1 MKTAIVQS
9 QGGVTLAGGAAFT
22 QGLLKKAL
30 ALAPVMVA
38 ADSGAD
44 RLLALGH
51 EPEAVIGDFDSI
63 SDQARECLAGRLHE
77 IAEQET
83 TDFDKA
89 LRSVAAPFVLGVGFD
104 GARLDHGL
112 AALNGLVRHPDRL
125 CILLGAKD
133 LVCLAPMEI
142 EMRLRQPVGRLCR
155 FVLGKC
161 AVLVPFPR
169 NEIDPLALH
178 EMSRQTFPIAG
189 VFKIHRAK
197 GRLNQR
203 KKAAERVLITRMGCC
218 GQKDH
223 PALWI
228 AGKASEQFETLLL
241 ALVGSHTGMGLVH
254 DHEIRACPREAFT
267 TLFGLDVVEADHRV
281 GVGIEQGLGQ
291 REAAFQPRGTT

>member
-142 EMRLRQPVGRLCR
+142 EMRLPVGMRLSLFPMGEVRGESEGLRWPLHGLAFAPDAMIGTSNEVSAARVRLR
-155 FVLGKC
+155 FSARKMLLIAPLRALRPVLQGFGWPDFGRSD
-161 AVLVPFPR
+161 A
-169 NEIDPLALH
+169 
-178 EMSRQTFPIAG
+178 
-189 VFKIHRAK
+189 RA
-197 GRLNQR
+197 R
-203 KKAAERVLITRMGCC
+203 
-218 GQKDH
+218 
-223 PALWI
+223 
-228 AGKASEQFETLLL
+228 
-241 ALVGSHTGMGLVH
+241 
-254 DHEIRACPREAFT
+254 
-267 TLFGLDVVEADHRV
+267 
-281 GVGIEQGLGQ
+281 
-291 REAAFQPRGTT
+291 